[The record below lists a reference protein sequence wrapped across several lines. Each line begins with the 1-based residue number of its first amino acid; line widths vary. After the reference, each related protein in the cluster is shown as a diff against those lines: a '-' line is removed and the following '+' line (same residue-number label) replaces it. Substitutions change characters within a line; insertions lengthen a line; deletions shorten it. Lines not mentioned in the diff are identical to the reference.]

1 MSQSEPVTTVVTNA
15 PATASGSKVSRT
27 NGTNTIK
34 KIVDTFVDS
43 VDVTK
48 EYTLDELKKLIIDSF
63 KSCKKKKSRDS
74 TEKKEPSKYNI
85 FIKEEM
91 SKIRKESPDVDNKKL
106 MSLAAAR
113 WNEHKQTLVA

>member
-1 MSQSEPVTTVVTNA
+1 MSQPVAAITTDVPVTTS
-15 PATASGSKVSRT
+15 SGSKVSRT
-27 NGTNTIK
+27 NAIK
-34 KIVDTFVDS
+34 KIIDTFVDS

-48 EYTLDELKKLIIDSF
+48 DYTLDELKKLIIDSF

-113 WNEHKQTLVA
+113 WNEHKLKQTP

>member
-1 MSQSEPVTTVVTNA
+1 MSLSEPVTAVT
-15 PATASGSKVSRT
+15 TSGSKVSKT
-27 NGTNTIK
+27 NHIK
-34 KIVDTFVDS
+34 KIIDTFVER

-113 WNEHKQTLVA
+113 WNEHKQTLVK